1 MSNMS
6 EAPHPGPAP
15 VGGKLGASASAPD
28 RANLAALGELTD
40 ESRQSSADV
49 GIDPDQ
55 WPRDKKEPVT
65 VTASEQAVPSSDFRR
80 IALTGYAVIALTFG
94 GLGSWAALANIDAGV
109 VAPGLISVESK
120 RQVVQHLEGGIIK
133 EINVREGQEVRESE
147 LLFRLEDTS
156 ALANRDSVRHQTYAG
171 LALEARLVAERDDA
185 PTISLPKM
193 LTDNPDDPVVKRV
206 IGDET
211 AQFRDRRASIK
222 GQLGIISERIGQLH
236 SELDGLERERKSAE
250 QQLYFI
256 NDELQ
261 GIRELALKGLVPK
274 SRQSALE
281 REKARLDG
289 VVGRNLADAAKA
301 QNNIGEMNL
310 QAQQIQQKF
319 QEDVGSQLLDIR
331 QKLGDLREK
340 LNIAEDVLRRTE
352 IRAPRSGE
360 AQNVNPRIYTI
371 GAVVKPGDTLLE
383 IVPEDDE
390 LIVEAHVQ
398 VNDIDNLRGESTS
411 EVRFPAFHSRTTP
424 LILGKLR
431 NVSRDRLVDE
441 TTHEPYYLAQV
452 AVADTDIPEEL
463 RGRLRPGMPA
473 EVIFNTGERTVMSYL
488 VRPLT
493 DALSKAFREH

>member
-6 EAPHPGPAP
+6 EASQPGPPP
-15 VGGKLGASASAPD
+15 VGEKPGASISAPD
-28 RANLAALGELTD
+28 TAKLAEVAEATE

-49 GIDPDQ
+49 VLDPDQ
-55 WPRDKKEPVT
+55 PPRDRKEPVIG
-65 VTASEQAVPSSDFRR
+65 TASGQGAPSSDFRR

-109 VAPGLISVESK
+109 VAPGLISVQSK
-120 RQVVQHLEGGIIK
+120 RQVVQHFEGGIVK
-133 EINVREGQEVRESE
+133 EINVREGQEVREGE

-156 ALANRDSVRHQTYAG
+156 ALANRDSVRHQAYAG
-171 LALEARLVAERDDA
+171 LALEARLVAERDEA
-185 PTISLPKM
+185 PAISFPAM

-211 AQFRDRRASIK
+211 AQFRDRRASIQ

-310 QAQQIQQKF
+310 QAQQIKQKF

-398 VNDIDNLRGESTS
+398 VNDIDNLRGEASS

-424 LILGKLR
+424 LILGRLR